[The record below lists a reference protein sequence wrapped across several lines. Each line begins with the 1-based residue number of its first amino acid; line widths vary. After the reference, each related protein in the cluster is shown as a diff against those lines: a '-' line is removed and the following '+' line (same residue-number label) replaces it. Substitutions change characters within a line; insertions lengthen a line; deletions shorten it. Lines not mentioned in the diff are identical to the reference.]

1 MALELIGMAADSLSN
16 NDSNE
21 DVPFQLV
28 SQIEK
33 DKLKQKAPE
42 DSSDSFEQ
50 KDEIASEL
58 YKIMEQHYDDYKMEL
73 EMEEQKFLK
82 TKMKVRQTLP

>member
-16 NDSNE
+16 NDSEE

-33 DKLKQKAPE
+33 DKLQQRAPE
-42 DSSDSFEQ
+42 DSSDSF
-50 KDEIASEL
+50 D
-58 YKIMEQHYDDYKMEL
+58 
-73 EMEEQKFLK
+73 
-82 TKMKVRQTLP
+82 